1 MNDLVN
7 IGRVFSFCL
16 ILTLGDI
23 YPIIKME
30 GDEELPTI
38 SSFYG
43 IFILMHLTRK
53 EHNPPHI
60 HAIYGDYEATFYIED
75 GEIYNGEFPK
85 NGKVLVK
92 EFILK
97 YKNELKEMWDK
108 EVYKKLPPLQ

>member
-1 MNDLVN
+1 
-7 IGRVFSFCL
+7 
-16 ILTLGDI
+16 
-23 YPIIKME
+23 ME
-30 GDEELPTI
+30 WDEELPTI

-53 EHNPPHI
+53 KHNPPHI

>member
-7 IGRVFSFCL
+7 IGRVFYFCL

-75 GEIYNGEFPK
+75 GEIYKGNF
-85 NGKVLVK
+85 LRMVK
-92 EFILK
+92 
-97 YKNELKEMWDK
+97 Y
-108 EVYKKLPPLQ
+108 